1 MLPQLSPL
9 EARVL
14 GVLVEKQRTV
24 PDAYPLSLNA
34 LTLGCNQKNN
44 RDPVMQATERDVQ
57 AAIDALRP
65 LSLVIESSG
74 SRVMRYSHNV
84 ERVLHVDDASVAILA
99 ALMLRGPQ
107 TPGELRI
114 ATERLHRFADIP
126 ALEAALQRLDSRPDA
141 EGGPLVV
148 QLARTPGSR
157 EQRWAHLLCGPVEVA
172 AARANA
178 SMPAGR
184 GGQSLPGGRAADL
197 HVLRLTAGDDLRE
210 ALGRA
215 PEELDFDAGYVVAAV
230 GSLQPVVIRLAGR
243 DESTKLDGPHE
254 IVLLSGTLS
263 RDGPHLHLAVADA
276 EGRVVA
282 GHLMRGSLVRTTVE
296 LLLGVA
302 AGWQFA
308 REFDAETG
316 HMELRATRKQG

>member
-1 MLPQLSPL
+1 MLPLLSPL

-24 PDAYPLSLNA
+24 PDTYPLSLNA

-44 RDPVMQATERDVQ
+44 RDPVMQATESEVQ

-74 SRVMRYSHNV
+74 SRVMRYSHKV
-84 ERVLHVDDASVAILA
+84 GRVLHVDDAAVAILA

-126 ALEAALQRLDSRPDA
+126 SLEAALQRLASRSEG

-148 QLARTPGSR
+148 LLPRAPGSR
-157 EQRWAHLLCGPVEVA
+157 EARWAHLLSGPVAMPVA
-172 AARANA
+172 HDAASATGARSVPTAA
-178 SMPAGR
+178 
-184 GGQSLPGGRAADL
+184 PGAAEI
-197 HVLRLTAGDDLRE
+197 HVLRLTAGEDLRE
-210 ALGRA
+210 TLERA
-215 PEELDFDAGYVVAAV
+215 PEALDFDAGYVVAAV
-230 GSLQPVVIRLAGR
+230 GSLEPAIIRFAGR

-263 RDGPHLHLAVADA
+263 RDGPHLHLAAADR

-282 GHLMRGSLVRTTVE
+282 GHLMRGALVRTTAE
-296 LLLGVA
+296 LVLGVA
-302 AGWQFA
+302 AGWKFS

-316 HMELRATRKQG
+316 HMELRATRL